1 MGLKLSTAS
10 SPITS
15 LTQGSENFDG
25 EGNDG
30 SISVEN
36 YTPQLSAEWF
46 VGKEQIAELN
56 EQLKEMKTAT
66 EELNGAKPFTFNNT
80 IVVAKCIKVYDGD
93 TAHFV
98 VKYGVRGGSEGGKSE
113 WIRFRCRCIGYNSA
127 EMVPP
132 KTLSECERRRI
143 KEQAV
148 ADKKFLAELLLDKFV
163 VLHLHEFDKYGRPLV
178 DIFLIDEG
186 ENVCNKIFDKKSHV
200 NSLMI
205 RCGHGV
211 PYSGHTSKSRG
222 KRVVRSVRRRKM
234 I

>member
-1 MGLKLSTAS
+1 MGLKLSTSHTSTS
-10 SPITS
+10 SPLI
-15 LTQGSENFDG
+15 QGSENFDG

-46 VGKEQIAELN
+46 VGKEQITELN
-56 EQLKEMKTAT
+56 KQLQEMKTAT
-66 EELNGAKPFTFNNT
+66 EELNCAKPFTFDNT
-80 IVVAKCIKVYDGD
+80 IVVAKCTKVYDGD

-98 VKYGVRGGSEGGKSE
+98 VKYGVRGEGE

-132 KTLSECERRRI
+132 KNLPECERKKI
-143 KEQAV
+143 KAQAV
-148 ADKKFLAELLLDKFV
+148 ADKMFLAELLLNKFV

-178 DIFLIDEG
+178 DIFLLDEG

>member
-98 VKYGVRGGSEGGKSE
+98 VKYGVRGEGE

>member
-1 MGLKLSTAS
+1 MGLKLSTS
-10 SPITS
+10 S
-15 LTQGSENFDG
+15 QHENDIVTFDG

-30 SISVEN
+30 TISVEN
-36 YTPQLSAEWF
+36 YSTELSPEWF
-46 VGKEQIAELN
+46 VGKEQLAGLN
-56 EQLKEMKTAT
+56 EQLKEMKSVT
-66 EELNGAKPFTFNNT
+66 EELSGAKPFTFNNT

-98 VKYGVRGGSEGGKSE
+98 VKYQDE

-132 KTLSECERRRI
+132 KSLSECERKRI
-143 KEQAV
+143 KEQAL
-148 ADKKFLAELLLDKFV
+148 ADKKFLAEILLDKFV

-178 DIFLIDEG
+178 DIFLLDEG
-186 ENVCNKIFDKKSHV
+186 DGVCNKIFDKKSHV
-200 NSLMI
+200 NTLMV

-211 PYSGHTSKSRG
+211 PYSGHSSKTDKAKSRG